1 MVTFLLKFGCAVNTR
16 DKKERTA
23 LHWAAFMGHEDV
35 VWSILQR
42 SADVNARDK
51 NVSVFLFLLFFLCV
65 LVFSV
70 FHCSLC
76 CWF

>member
-51 NVSVFLFLLFFLCV
+51 NVSVFLFLLFFLR
-65 LVFSV
+65 FG
-70 FHCSLC
+70 F
-76 CWF
+76 